1 VNRWRAAL
9 RVAVAAAVLAPTL
22 AACSLP
28 GLVTGPVELTATF
41 DDVGDLVT
49 GHSVQVADVRVGSIT
64 GIELTDGFRARVT
77 MSVKDDLDLPID
89 SLAVLRTTSL
99 LGEKFIELRPPTEGE
114 GSEPAEHCDADV
126 LVDGCQ
132 IVATQQAPELEF
144 VAEEAVQVLGGVVA
158 NDLGTL
164 VETGA
169 VGFGG
174 RAAELGSLIDSIA
187 TVSATM
193 ADQSGNIVRIID
205 GLDEATA
212 TLAANDDDIDQ
223 LLVNLARTTEVLS
236 DNRDLT
242 LQTLESLTRL
252 ARDQNEIVLQ
262 PFRDDLERQLGQLDA
277 LLATVVG
284 QREEVG
290 VLVDWLARFVEA
302 TPRGIPDDFA
312 QVYGWFV
319 LAPLEEEGG

>member
-1 VNRWRAAL
+1 VRL
-9 RVAVAAAVLAPTL
+9 RVAALAAAVGASALG
-22 AACSLP
+22 ACSLP
-28 GLVTGPVELTATF
+28 GQVDGPVELTATF

-64 GIELTDGFRARVT
+64 GIELTDAFRAEVT
-77 MSVKDDLDLPID
+77 MSIKDDLELPVD

-99 LGEKFIELRPPTEGE
+99 LGEKFIELRPPAEDEEG
-114 GSEPAEHCDADV
+114 EPAEECEADV
-126 LVDGCQ
+126 LVDGCH
-132 IVATQQAPELEF
+132 IVTTRQAPELEF

-174 RAAELGSLIDSIA
+174 REAELGSLIDSIA

-193 ADQSGNIVRIID
+193 ADQSGNIVKIID

-212 TLAANDDDIDQ
+212 TLADGAADLDQ
-223 LLVNLARTTEVLS
+223 LLVNLARTTEVLA

-252 ARDQNEIVLQ
+252 ARAQNDIVLQ
-262 PFRDDLERQLGQLDA
+262 PFRDDLERQIRQLDA
-277 LLATVVG
+277 ILATVVG

-290 VLVDWLARFVEA
+290 VLVDWLARFVDT
-302 TPRGIPDDFA
+302 TPKGIPGDFA

-319 LAPLEEEGG
+319 LAPTEEGG